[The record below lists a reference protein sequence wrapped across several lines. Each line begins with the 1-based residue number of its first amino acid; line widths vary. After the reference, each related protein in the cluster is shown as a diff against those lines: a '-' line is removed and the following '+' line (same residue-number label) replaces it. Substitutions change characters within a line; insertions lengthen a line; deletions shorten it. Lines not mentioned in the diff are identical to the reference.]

1 MYNSNFE
8 VILNVFAYFCDLN
21 CLFPLGDKNR
31 GRMLGKTIF
40 TSQARQKKGQ
50 VKTDNDNLSEYKQRE
65 FKR

>member
-31 GRMLGKTIF
+31 SRMLSKTIF
-40 TSQARQKKGQ
+40 TSQARQKKDQ
-50 VKTDNDNLSEYKQRE
+50 VKKNSN
-65 FKR
+65 KRKKRQTMTI